1 MERIPLCVCEKLECM
16 GARSV
21 LERSDI
27 PLNSLFAEKFPK
39 FSPARLVDITLD
51 LPEFHGEAEN
61 S

>member
-1 MERIPLCVCEKLECM
+1 VCEKLECM